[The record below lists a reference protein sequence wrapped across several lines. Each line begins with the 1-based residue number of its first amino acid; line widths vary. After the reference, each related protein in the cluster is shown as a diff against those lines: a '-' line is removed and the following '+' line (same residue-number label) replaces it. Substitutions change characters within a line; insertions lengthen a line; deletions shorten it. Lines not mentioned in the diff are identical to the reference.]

1 MRTFIAMVVGLIGG
15 FILGIALSSW
25 FGILG
30 MALFHQPVGI
40 KFLPY
45 ICSAV
50 FAVLVPIWDR
60 RHESHM
66 KRGDK

>member
-1 MRTFIAMVVGLIGG
+1 M
-15 FILGIALSSW
+15 GIVR
-25 FGILG
+25 

-50 FAVLVPIWDR
+50 CAVLVPIWDR
-60 RHESHM
+60 S
-66 KRGDK
+66 